1 MGTMNKVC
9 AFTGHRPNKL
19 PWRYDETD
27 SRCVALKEV
36 LTEQIAVLVEAGFTH
51 FLSGMAKATD
61 TWSALAVLSLR
72 EKNPAIKLH
81 CILPCTAQAEK
92 WSASSQDL
100 YRSILERADSVVY
113 VSRDDHK
120 NCMLD
125 RNRFLVEHAST
136 LLAVYNGVRRS
147 GTGAT
152 VNYARKM
159 GKEIIIIDPI
169 TQLITCGRSALWYFF
184 QLPIIDNPLENDYLS
199 RSGRT
204 RPTNETCPSALF

>member
-1 MGTMNKVC
+1 MILDHKNTV
-9 AFTGHRPNKL
+9 AFTGHRPSKL

-27 SRCVALKEV
+27 NRCMALKAV
-36 LTEQIAVLVEAGFTH
+36 LSEQITVLADAGATQ
-51 FLSGMAKATD
+51 FLSGMAEAPD

-72 EKNPAIKLH
+72 EKNSAIKLH

-92 WSASSQDL
+92 WSASSQEL

-113 VSRDDHK
+113 VSREYHK

-125 RNRFLVEHAST
+125 RNRFFVEHAST

-152 VNYARKM
+152 LNYARKM
-159 GKEIIIIDPI
+159 GREIIVIDPI
-169 TQLITCGRSALWYFF
+169 TLLI
-184 QLPIIDNPLENDYLS
+184 S
-199 RSGRT
+199 RG
-204 RPTNETCPSALF
+204 ETAPSPVHP